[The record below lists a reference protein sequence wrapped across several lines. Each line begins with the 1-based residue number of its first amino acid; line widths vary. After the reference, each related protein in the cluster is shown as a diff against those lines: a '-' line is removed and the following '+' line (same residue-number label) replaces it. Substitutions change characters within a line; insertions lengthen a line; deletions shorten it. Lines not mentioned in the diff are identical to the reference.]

1 MTAPGEAGGILRRV
15 FVDPRQYYEIPPNP
29 HGISAGS
36 LLLPTETPIVAS
48 GSSLDFVL
56 EQGGDEDTF
65 IFLFGMRRALIGVDV
80 LEGVFLSEAGP
91 GFRPTWA
98 FEQLMR
104 ETELGGWFVVPTR
117 EVLRSWTGRVEA
129 RMNRGA

>member
-1 MTAPGEAGGILRRV
+1 MTAARAPGGILRRV
-15 FVDPRQYYEIPPNP
+15 FVDPGQYYEIPPNP

-36 LLLPTETPIVAS
+36 ILLPTEAPIVAS

-65 IFLFGMRRALIGVDV
+65 VFLFGMRRALVGVDV
-80 LEGVFLSEAGP
+80 LEGVFLSDAGP
-91 GFRPTWA
+91 GFRPSWG
-98 FEQLMR
+98 FQQLMR
-104 ETELGGWFVVPTR
+104 ETELGGWFVVPTK
-117 EVLRSWTGRVEA
+117 EVLRSWTDRVEE